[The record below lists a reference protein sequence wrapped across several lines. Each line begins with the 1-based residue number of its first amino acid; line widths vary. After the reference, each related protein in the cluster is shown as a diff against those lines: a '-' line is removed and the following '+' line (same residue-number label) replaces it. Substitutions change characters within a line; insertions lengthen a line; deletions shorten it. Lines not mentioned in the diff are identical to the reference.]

1 MTHWNFRL
9 VRDVAGNTAR
19 VRVAEV
25 FYDEA
30 GAPWAYGHSE
40 AVWFDGD
47 LQGDGTDATDPTAS
61 VRRQLEQ
68 MLKACDEPVLDSAT
82 DFAGTQPS

>member
-25 FYDEA
+25 FYDPA
-30 GAPWAYGHSE
+30 GEPWGWGQSE
-40 AVWFDGD
+40 VVWFDGD
-47 LQGDGTDATDPTAS
+47 EDDTDPSRS
-61 VRRQLEQ
+61 VRYQLAQ

-82 DFAGTQPS
+82 DFKGKAP